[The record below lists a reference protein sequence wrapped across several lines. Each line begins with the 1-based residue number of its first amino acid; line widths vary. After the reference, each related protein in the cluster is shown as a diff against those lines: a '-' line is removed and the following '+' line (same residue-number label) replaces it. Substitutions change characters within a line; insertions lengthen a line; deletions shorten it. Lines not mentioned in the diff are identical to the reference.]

1 MKKHVLLLVLLLV
14 TTICTAQVSK
24 TAVSVTSSY
33 WSATSRAWVDYNT
46 SSVDIVFVLYKTK
59 IIANDKAQSK
69 YFIINNRPD
78 YKTDT
83 YSTSSWDCYD
93 EKGRKCI
100 FSIGFYQGG
109 KQVFFVFYDD
119 VCFTYTM
126 KSDPFD

>member
-69 YFIINNRPD
+69 YFIKNIH
-78 YKTDT
+78 
-83 YSTSSWDCYD
+83 
-93 EKGRKCI
+93 
-100 FSIGFYQGG
+100 F
-109 KQVFFVFYDD
+109 
-119 VCFTYTM
+119 
-126 KSDPFD
+126 